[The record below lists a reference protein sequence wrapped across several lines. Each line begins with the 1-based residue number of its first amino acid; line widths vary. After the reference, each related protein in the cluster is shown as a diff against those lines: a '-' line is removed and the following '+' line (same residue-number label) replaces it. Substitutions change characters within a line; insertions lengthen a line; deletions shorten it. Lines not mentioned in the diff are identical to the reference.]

1 MITFRRDG
9 AFHAR
14 PADPQEPAWIRDITA
29 CPKGSAQIAFLFGDE
44 KKVPE
49 LCAGERYFCEFC
61 GAGFPL
67 WPISEW
73 ASHVLQTHAN
83 DLTLQQ
89 TQGILQLCS
98 EGLTDHTKQFLSL
111 QLMSRVI
118 LRRRAHE
125 LKMLVLLDA
134 RGQVIENAGAGFTPS
149 SVQ

>member
-1 MITFRRDG
+1 MIFK
-9 AFHAR
+9 H
-14 PADPQEPAWIRDITA
+14 PASNIEPPAWIRDITA
-29 CPKGSAQIAFLFGDE
+29 CPKNGAQIAFLFDDD
-44 KKVPE
+44 KKIVAVCE
-49 LCAGERYFCEFC
+49 GERYFCEFC

-73 ASHVLQTHAN
+73 ASHVMQTHAS

-111 QLMSRVI
+111 QMMSRVI

-125 LKMLVLLDA
+125 LKLLVLLDA
-134 RGQVIENAGAGFTPS
+134 RGKVIEDAAGFATRI
-149 SVQ
+149 VQ